1 MTKSRQVRRRTLA
14 AGTAVVVLTAAMV
27 ALTYAVIGHNA
38 LAGLDGGWRD
48 AVLAHRTPVLTDV
61 MVSASRF
68 GSTPSLIVIALVV
81 TGLLAWRGHRGDA
94 VLVVLSTTGA
104 LLLGPVL
111 KEIID
116 RERPGVADHI
126 VLVNSL
132 SYPSGHSLN
141 SMAVLGLLTVL
152 AVRAAPGRPR
162 QVGLLVTG
170 ALLVGTVGF
179 SRVYLGV
186 HWPTD
191 VLGGWLTG
199 VLWIAVSL
207 TVDDLVR
214 GNSDRAGT
222 VHSSS

>member
-1 MTKSRQVRRRTLA
+1 MTESAEVRRHALA
-14 AGTAVVVLTAAMV
+14 SGVLAVASV

-48 AVLAHRTPVLTDV
+48 AVIAHRTSFLTEV

-68 GSTPSLIVIALVV
+68 GSVPSLIVIVLVAA
-81 TGLLAWRGHRGDA
+81 GLLAWRRRGADA
-94 VLVVLSTTGA
+94 ALVLVSTAGV

-132 SYPSGHSLN
+132 SYPSGHSLD
-141 SMAVLGLLTVL
+141 SMGVIGLLTVL
-152 AVRAAPGRPR
+152 AVRAAPGPSRR
-162 QVGLLVTG
+162 VCVVAVGV
-170 ALLVGTVGF
+170 LLVGIVGF

-191 VLGGWLTG
+191 VLGGWLVG
-199 VLWIAVSL
+199 MLWIALSL
-207 TVDDLVR
+207 TAHDLVR
-214 GNSDRAGT
+214 RNSRRSGT
-222 VHSSS
+222 VRSSS